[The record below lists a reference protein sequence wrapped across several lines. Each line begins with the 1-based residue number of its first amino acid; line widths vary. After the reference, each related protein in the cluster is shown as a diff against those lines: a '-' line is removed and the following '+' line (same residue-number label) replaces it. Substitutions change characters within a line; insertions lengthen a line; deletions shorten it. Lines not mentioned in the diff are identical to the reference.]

1 MPTNREQYLRKMK
14 LPTEQ
19 SYSISELA
27 RFSGLPR
34 SALQEVYNRG
44 IGAYNSNLES
54 VRLRGSFAKNP
65 DTRRFPAAARLS
77 KEQWAAARL
86 YSFLNKGKTY
96 HTADADIARRIGY

>member
-1 MPTNREQYLRKMK
+1 MPTNREQYLRRMK

-44 IGAYNSNLES
+44 TGAYSNLGS

-77 KEQWAAARL
+77 KEQWSFARV